1 MNTLIPATLV
11 LSLSLAPMKTVEVP
25 ELPENVVKLFKA
37 EQDVSRHQI
46 LLFTAS
52 WCPACVQLKNNEF
65 PALKAKNWEI
75 GTDKSNHIRVIDVD
89 QHQGLSDKYNIQSL
103 PTLVL
108 VIDGKEVKR
117 SGSLNAYSIAEM
129 FYNRK

>member
-1 MNTLIPATLV
+1 MNTLIPVTLV

-25 ELPENVVKLFKA
+25 KLPENVVNLFRI

-52 WCPACVQLKNNEF
+52 WCPACVQLKDNEF

-75 GTDKSNHIRVIDVD
+75 GAKKSSHIRVVDVD
-89 QHQGLSDKYNIQSL
+89 QHQGLSDKYNVQSL

-108 VIDGKEVKR
+108 IIDGKEVNR
-117 SGSLNAYSIAEM
+117 SGALNAYSIAEM

>member
-1 MNTLIPATLV
+1 MNTLIPATML

-25 ELPENVVKLFKA
+25 ELPENVVNLFKMEKDA
-37 EQDVSRHQI
+37 PKHQI

-52 WCPACVQLKNNEF
+52 WCPACVQMKSDEF
-65 PALKAKNWEI
+65 PALKQQNWKI
-75 GTDKSNHIRVIDVD
+75 GSGESSHIRLIDVD
-89 QHQGLSDKYNIQSL
+89 QNQALSDKYGIESL

-108 VIDGKEVKR
+108 VIDGKEVSR
-117 SGSLNAYSIAEM
+117 SGVLSAYNIAEM